1 MPKVSG
7 TYNLKLLHPAIAAQW
22 HPDRNGSLSPQEVTP
37 GSGRKVWWRCRKAH
51 EWRATVASRTRGSG
65 CPRCYRESIVSGRPL
80 IDRGLMKEWHPSLN
94 PGLNPRKLTTAYN
107 RKLWWL
113 CETGHEWQ
121 ATLRSRIMGSGC
133 PVCEKSGRDTVATE
147 ATGNEAAARW
157 EKKPKPSLL
166 QFEENNVHDSYA
178 ETDFR
183 REKRYPHHT
192 AVMAETGRHDDI
204 TYGLLKDFSP
214 SGMHIETD
222 YPIRDGEKVVI
233 RIKEKLTASAPTRFV
248 CRVRWCRELSDD
260 RGDRIGYSV
269 GLKII
274 S

>member
-1 MPKVSG
+1 MPKVSA
-7 TYNLKLLHPAIAAQW
+7 TYNLKQLHPAVAAQW
-22 HPDRNGSLSPQEVTP
+22 HPDKNGSLSPQELTP

-65 CPRCYRESIVSGRPL
+65 CPHCYRESIVSGRPL

-121 ATLRSRIMGSGC
+121 ATLRSRIRGSGC
-133 PVCEKSGRDTVATE
+133 PACEKGGTKAVDKE
-147 ATGNEAAARW
+147 ATDTDSAARW
-157 EKKPKPSLL
+157 EKNPKPSLL
-166 QFEENNVHDSYA
+166 HLEENHPHDAYA

-183 REKRYPHHT
+183 GERRYPCQA
-192 AVMAETGRHDDI
+192 AVITENSRQGGI
-204 TYGLLKDFSP
+204 TYAFLKDFSP
-214 SGMHIETD
+214 SGMKIETD
-222 YPIRDGEKVVI
+222 YPIRDGEKVLI
-233 RIKEKLTASAPTRFV
+233 RIKKKITASAPTRFV
-248 CRVRWCRELSDD
+248 CRVRWCHEQTDD
-260 RGDRIGYSV
+260 KGDKIGYSV